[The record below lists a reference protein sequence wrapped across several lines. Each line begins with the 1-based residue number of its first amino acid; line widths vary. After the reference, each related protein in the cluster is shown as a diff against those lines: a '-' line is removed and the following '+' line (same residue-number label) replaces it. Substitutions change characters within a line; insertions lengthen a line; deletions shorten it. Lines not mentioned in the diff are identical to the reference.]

1 MKIHEIINDVLGV
14 YKAHLENGADHIR
27 LYYDDVKEILVISVR
42 CCDDA
47 YPYWVNSEPRSCSL
61 KTSSVLL
68 YYIVNG
74 RLVNECTGEKYPI
87 SLEWDWVSC

>member
-1 MKIHEIINDVLGV
+1 MKIHEIINEIIGM
-14 YKAHLENGADHIR
+14 YKEHLENGADHIR
-27 LYYDDVKEILVISVR
+27 LYYDDRKEELVVSVR

-47 YPYWVNSEPRSCSL
+47 YPYWCNAGPYACTL
-61 KTSSVLL
+61 KAWSVLL

-74 RLVNECTGEKYPI
+74 RLVDECTGEKYPV